1 VSASSKDFSAATSAH
16 ASDGEVVGA
25 ALVGAALAAAGPDWL
40 GLVWV
45 GAELVP
51 QLVRMHSSATA
62 ATALN
67 EDRWAPRSRIWVF
80 S

>member
-1 VSASSKDFSAATSAH
+1 MSAQAVVGAA
-16 ASDGEVVGA
+16 VVGA
-25 ALVGAALAAAGPDWL
+25 ALVGAALASG

-51 QLVRMHSSATA
+51 QLVSKQSRATVASAA
-62 ATALN
+62 DA
-67 EDRWAPRSRIWVF
+67 DRTWWSRIWVV